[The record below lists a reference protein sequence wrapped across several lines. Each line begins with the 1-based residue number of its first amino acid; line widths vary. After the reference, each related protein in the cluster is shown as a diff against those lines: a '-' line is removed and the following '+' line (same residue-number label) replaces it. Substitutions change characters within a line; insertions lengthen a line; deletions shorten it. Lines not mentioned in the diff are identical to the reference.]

1 MMKNRNIPSDLLYT
15 SNHEWVRI
23 VGDEATIGITS
34 YAQDY
39 MRGILS
45 MELPEPGRRVR
56 RNEAI
61 ATVET
66 AKTVLEVFS
75 PLSGLVLQVNL
86 NLVNRP
92 LLIGQDPYGEGWIAK
107 LKIEN
112 VSEVAELFDA
122 DRYRR
127 YVEEMPEPMNISE
140 RNY

>member
-1 MMKNRNIPSDLLYT
+1 MENNIPSGLLYT

-23 VGDEATIGITS
+23 VNDEATIGITS

-39 MRGILS
+39 MRGVLS
-45 MELPEPGRRVR
+45 IELPELGRKVK

-66 AKTVLEVFS
+66 AKTILEIFS
-75 PLSGLVLQVNL
+75 PLSGVILEVNM
-86 NLVNRP
+86 NLVERP
-92 LLIGQDPYGEGWIAK
+92 LLIGQDPYGGGWIAK

-112 VSEVAELFDA
+112 MSEAVELFDA

-127 YVEEMPEPMNISE
+127 YVEEMPEPTNTSD